1 MWWGIY
7 MPLYGYLLKTK
18 EFITNTFS
26 IFYFAYEFYHYRYF
40 LVEFYQIKEIC
51 SMYFYTPSN

>member
-1 MWWGIY
+1 
-7 MPLYGYLLKTK
+7 MPLYLYLLKTK
-18 EFITNTFS
+18 EFIRNTFS

-40 LVEFYQIKEIC
+40 LVEFYQIKEVC